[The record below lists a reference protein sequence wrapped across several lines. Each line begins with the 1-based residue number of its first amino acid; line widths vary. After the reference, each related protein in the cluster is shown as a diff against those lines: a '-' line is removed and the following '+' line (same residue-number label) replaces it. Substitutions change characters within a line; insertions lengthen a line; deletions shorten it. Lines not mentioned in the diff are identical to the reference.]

1 MSLLSALPLPTRQ
14 HQQAPQVVQVPAK
27 AASSALVPTSREAP
41 PYPRRAGFV
50 PRRADDYNDGGAYP
64 EIHVAQFPLDMG
76 RSSSTDG
83 MGQAK
88 GSKTLAVTVNAEG
101 QVNYDAIVKQGA
113 NRDKLVYSDHKAL
126 VPKVDLLSKEALAKP
141 DQEEVDKT
149 AQETMAALQKVVTGK
164 VSIANPSTLPSQSGA
179 STLIKYTPTQQ
190 GSQVDHSNWKIP
202 PAISNWKNPKGY
214 TIPLDKRLAADGRGL
229 QSTTIND
236 KFAALSEG
244 LFTAESKAREA
255 ISMRAEIQKQLLIK
269 EKAKKETELRDLAL
283 RARTERAAGGGMMGG
298 GMMGSMPEESR
309 PGGACGGG
317 GGMMGGGMMGSMPEA
332 PMAQMDAASDSDEDD
347 DRQGGARSRG
357 GAIGISRPSDG
368 GRDGER
374 DGGGGRHQAVP
385 EENET
390 REEREE
396 RKRRDEIREER
407 RRERERERRLESKD
421 AHGGKKSKL
430 TRDRD
435 RDVSEKVALGMAKV
449 PGGGEVMYDQRL
461 FNQEQGMASGFGAE
475 DSYNTY
481 DKPLFAERASANL
494 FRPTKADGEQY
505 GGGLEAEEGGVRS
518 DKFKADKGFKGA
530 DVSAGPR
537 SRPVEFERNVEEAD
551 PFGLDQFLSE
561 VKGKGRGKPNA
572 LDGIGKGGGMRAAGG
587 GANLDNLSAEGSGRK
602 MQFTSGSGR

>member
-1 MSLLSALPLPTRQ
+1 
-14 HQQAPQVVQVPAK
+14 
-27 AASSALVPTSREAP
+27 
-41 PYPRRAGFV
+41 
-50 PRRADDYNDGGAYP
+50 
-64 EIHVAQFPLDMG
+64 MG

-190 GSQVDHSNWKIP
+190 GSQYNSGAKQRIIKMQEMPVDPLEPPKFRHTKVPRGVDHSNWKIP

-283 RARTERAAGGGMMGG
+283 RARTERA
-298 GMMGSMPEESR
+298 
-309 PGGACGGG
+309 GG
-317 GGMMGGGMMGSMPEA
+317 GGMMGGAVMGSMPEA
-332 PMAQMDAASDSDEDD
+332 PMAQTDAASDSDEDD

-357 GAIGISRPSDG
+357 GAIGVGRPGGGDG
-368 GRDGER
+368 GRDG
-374 DGGGGRHQAVP
+374 GGGARQQAVP

-396 RKRRDEIREER
+396 RRRRDEIREER